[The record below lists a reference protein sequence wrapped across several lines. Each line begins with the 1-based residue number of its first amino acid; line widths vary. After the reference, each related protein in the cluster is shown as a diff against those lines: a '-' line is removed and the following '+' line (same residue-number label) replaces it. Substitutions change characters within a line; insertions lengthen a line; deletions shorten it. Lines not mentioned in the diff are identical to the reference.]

1 MVAARRGRGGVGAVI
16 CISIILTIFAIKIV
30 GTAGNAIRNSDDHQ
44 NMMRIII
51 NDTDSGTTTRGI
63 RTNSSS
69 SGDSSSIPSR
79 PQNHHHHHLPPGQQQ
94 QLSHSSATDANRTL
108 LAGGGG
114 AAVVVVAPSSS
125 SSSLSSWAGRAA
137 SYSYFYIGRKL
148 IYVPLFF
155 LLYWTV
161 YNIVLLGQS
170 IASRWVS
177 ARMGSACFVYHIHSC
192 RTNLAICL
200 APGNGNNNIVNN
212 NLFIG
217 INQFYSLYTHPQVH
231 VPQHW
236 PAPTYVEKV
245 RRKRNEDAVGI
256 GPQYY
261 QSPRGSQEIYS
272 SRAMDHHVGNAVN
285 ILEAI
290 YNFQFKLHK

>member
-1 MVAARRGRGGVGAVI
+1 MAITTGTADDHHYQLQFKDHGHQQQQRHRKLLTKAAPQIWSKRHNSGGGGGGTMVAARRGRERGGVGAVI
-16 CISIILTIFAIKIV
+16 CISILLTIFAIKIV

-51 NDTDSGTTTRGI
+51 NDTDSGTTRGI
-63 RTNSSS
+63 RTNGSS

-108 LAGGGG
+108 LAGG
-114 AAVVVVAPSSS
+114 AAVVVAPSSS

-177 ARMGSACFVYHIHSC
+177 ARMGC
-192 RTNLAICL
+192 RLLCL
-200 APGNGNNNIVNN
+200 S
-212 NLFIG
+212 
-217 INQFYSLYTHPQVH
+217 YSLVSD
-231 VPQHW
+231 
-236 PAPTYVEKV
+236 EFGDLSCS
-245 RRKRNEDAVGI
+245 RKWE
-256 GPQYY
+256 Q
-261 QSPRGSQEIYS
+261 
-272 SRAMDHHVGNAVN
+272 
-285 ILEAI
+285 
-290 YNFQFKLHK
+290 

>member
-1 MVAARRGRGGVGAVI
+1 MVATRRGRERGGVGAVI

-69 SGDSSSIPSR
+69 SSGDSSSIPSR
-79 PQNHHHHHLPPGQQQ
+79 PQNHHHHLPPGQQQ

-108 LAGGGG
+108 LAGGAG
-114 AAVVVVAPSSS
+114 AGAVVVVVAPSSS

-177 ARMGSACFVYHIHSC
+177 ARMGC
-192 RTNLAICL
+192 RLLCL
-200 APGNGNNNIVNN
+200 S
-212 NLFIG
+212 
-217 INQFYSLYTHPQVH
+217 YSLVSD
-231 VPQHW
+231 
-236 PAPTYVEKV
+236 EFGDLSCS
-245 RRKRNEDAVGI
+245 RKWE
-256 GPQYY
+256 Q
-261 QSPRGSQEIYS
+261 
-272 SRAMDHHVGNAVN
+272 
-285 ILEAI
+285 
-290 YNFQFKLHK
+290 

>member
-16 CISIILTIFAIKIV
+16 CISILLTIFAIKIV

-51 NDTDSGTTTRGI
+51 NDTDSDTTRGI
-63 RTNSSS
+63 RTNGSSS

-79 PQNHHHHHLPPGQQQ
+79 PQNHHHHLPPGQQQ

-108 LAGGGG
+108 LAGGAGG
-114 AAVVVVAPSSS
+114 AVVVVAPSSS

-177 ARMGSACFVYHIHSC
+177 ARMGC
-192 RTNLAICL
+192 RLLCL
-200 APGNGNNNIVNN
+200 S
-212 NLFIG
+212 
-217 INQFYSLYTHPQVH
+217 YSLVSD
-231 VPQHW
+231 
-236 PAPTYVEKV
+236 EFGDLSCS
-245 RRKRNEDAVGI
+245 RKWE
-256 GPQYY
+256 Q
-261 QSPRGSQEIYS
+261 
-272 SRAMDHHVGNAVN
+272 
-285 ILEAI
+285 
-290 YNFQFKLHK
+290 